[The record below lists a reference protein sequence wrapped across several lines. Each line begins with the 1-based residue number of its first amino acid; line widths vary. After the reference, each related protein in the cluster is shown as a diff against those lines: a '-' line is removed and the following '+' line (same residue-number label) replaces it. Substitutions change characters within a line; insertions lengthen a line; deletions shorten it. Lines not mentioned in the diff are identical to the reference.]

1 MTTAPTTDR
10 RPIALDFPRL
20 LTGSGPGYDEHL
32 RTLGPLPDHR
42 GLIEE
47 VERSGLTG
55 RGGAG
60 FPTARKLS
68 AMTPRGVVIAN
79 GSEGEPLSAKD
90 EWLLR
95 QRPHLVID
103 GMLATARATDAK
115 QLHLVV
121 GPASE
126 AAARQAVGERR
137 DARGIE
143 VTVTQERFVSG
154 EASAVVHLLTSG
166 DALPTDHTVR
176 LTTRGLRRKP
186 TLVQNVETLAHIGV
200 IARFGAAAFR
210 SVGHPADPGTRLF
223 SITGDVQHPG
233 VTEAEGGTPLRS
245 VIGVASP
252 RSVAGVLV
260 GGYHGTWVGR
270 EALERPLALPT
281 MPGAIPAGAGI
292 LMVIGEGTCGVRTTA
307 EIAEYLA
314 AESAGQCGPCVNGL
328 PALAELVA
336 RLAHG
341 DRNHGLVG
349 EVERMLTLVD
359 GRGACHHPDGTARI
373 VRSAMR
379 TFAADIEAHRHGHCL
394 AAR

>member
-10 RPIALDFPRL
+10 RPIGLDFPRL
-20 LTGSGPGYDEHL
+20 LTGAGPDHDAHL
-32 RTLGPLPDHR
+32 RALGPLPDR
-42 GLIEE
+42 AGLIEE

-60 FPTARKLS
+60 FPTARKLA
-68 AMTPRGVVIAN
+68 AMAPRGVVIAN

-126 AAARQAVGERR
+126 TAVRRAVDERR
-137 DARGIE
+137 DARGVE
-143 VTVTQERFVSG
+143 VTVTQDRFVSG
-154 EASAVVHLLTSG
+154 EASAVVRLLTTG
-166 DALPTDHTVR
+166 EALPTDHTVR

-186 TLVQNVETLAHIGV
+186 TLVQNVETLAHIGI

-245 VIGVASP
+245 VLGVASP
-252 RSVAGVLV
+252 RSVSGVLV
-260 GGYHGTWVGR
+260 GGYHGTWVGP
-270 EALERPLALPT
+270 EALDRPLALST
-281 MPGAIPAGAGI
+281 MPGAIPAGVGI
-292 LMVIGEGTCGVRTTA
+292 IMVLGDGSCGIRTTS
-307 EIAEYLA
+307 EIATYLA
-314 AESAGQCGPCVNGL
+314 AESAGQCGPCINGL

-341 DRNHGLVG
+341 ERDHGIPG
-349 EVERMLTLVD
+349 EIDRMLTLVD
-359 GRGACHHPDGTARI
+359 GRGACHHPDGTARM

-379 TFAADIEAHRHGHCL
+379 TFAADIEAHRHGRCL
-394 AAR
+394 ASR